1 MRVMLRTRVAP
12 ALLGALVVLAVLSA
26 LVLAAGKPL
35 GESFQII
42 LQGATGYPRSEA
54 FGLLDAWDAVL
65 HDMTLLVLTGLAVA
79 VALQAGLFNIGAAG
93 QLRGGC
99 APTGQ
104 TRR

>member
-12 ALLGALVVLAVLSA
+12 ALLGALV
-26 LVLAAGKPL
+26 VLAAGKPL

-54 FGLLDAWDAVL
+54 FGSLDAWDAVL